1 MGILVVL
8 YLSCL
13 EIPVLIDSHCHLD
26 RLKAAPDQLSLEHIL
41 AGAKARGVDYM
52 LCVNVRQQGF
62 ESMRDKMAAF
72 NQVFLSSGVHPL
84 DVKEGLD
91 VEQIRRFATDPKV
104 VAIGETGLDYFY
116 ADETKRLQ
124 QQCFE
129 QQIALAV
136 EVDKPLIVHTRDARE
151 DTINMLKQGGAD
163 KVGGV
168 LHCFTENWEMAKAAI
183 DLGFYISVSGIVT
196 FKNAGDLRTVIRK
209 VPKDRL
215 LVETDS
221 PYLAPIPHRG
231 QENQP
236 AYVRDVAEFV
246 AELRG
251 ERYEDLAEYT
261 SNNFFNLFKDAARLV
276 GREI

>member
-1 MGILVVL
+1 M
-8 YLSCL
+8 
-13 EIPVLIDSHCHLD
+13 LIDSHCHLD
-26 RLKAAPDQLSLEHIL
+26 RLKTAPDQASLAKL
-41 AGAKARGVDYM
+41 LNDAKARGVDYF

-62 ESMRDKMAAF
+62 EQMCQRVQDF
-72 NQVFLSSGVHPL
+72 DNVFLSCGVHPL
-84 DVKEGLD
+84 DVKDGLD
-91 VEQIRRFATDPKV
+91 VATMMPNALLPKV

-116 ADETKRLQ
+116 ADDTKVMQ

-129 QQIALAV
+129 QQVALAV
-136 EVDKPLIVHTRDARE
+136 EVNKPLIVHTRDARA
-151 DTINMLKQGGAD
+151 DTLAILRQGNAD

-168 LHCFTENWEMAKAAI
+168 LHCFTEDWDMAKAAL

-209 VPKDRL
+209 IPKDRL

-221 PYLAPIPHRG
+221 PYLAPVPHRG

-236 AYVRDVAEFV
+236 AFVRDVAEFV

-251 ERYEDLAEYT
+251 ESYQELALNT
-261 SNNFFNLFKDAARLV
+261 TNNFFNLFSQAAKLV
-276 GREI
+276 GR

>member
-1 MGILVVL
+1 M
-8 YLSCL
+8 
-13 EIPVLIDSHCHLD
+13 LIDSHCHLD
-26 RLKAAPDQLSLEHIL
+26 RLKAAPDSASLQTIMNN
-41 AGAKARGVDYM
+41 AKAQGVDYL

-62 ESMRDKMAAF
+62 EAMRDKVAAF
-72 NQVFLSSGVHPL
+72 NNVFLSSGVHPL
-84 DVKEGLD
+84 DVQEGLNIED
-91 VEQIRRFATDPKV
+91 IKRFAEDPRV

-116 ADETKRLQ
+116 SNDTKILQ

-136 EVDKPLIVHTRDARE
+136 EVNKPLIVHTRDARE
-151 DTINMLKQGGAD
+151 DTINMLKSGNAD

-168 LHCFTENWEMAKAAI
+168 LHCFTESWEMAKAAI

-196 FKNAGDLRTVIRK
+196 FKNAGELRSVIRQ
-209 VPKDRL
+209 VPKYRL

-221 PYLAPIPHRG
+221 PYLAPVPHRG

-251 ERYEDLAEYT
+251 EKFEELAQYT
-261 SNNFFNLFKDAARLV
+261 TDNFFNLFNDAAKLV
-276 GREI
+276 GR

>member
-1 MGILVVL
+1 M
-8 YLSCL
+8 
-13 EIPVLIDSHCHLD
+13 LIDSHCHLD
-26 RLKAAPDQLSLEHIL
+26 RLKAAPDTASLHTIMDN
-41 AGAKARGVDYM
+41 AKAQGVDYL

-62 ESMRDKMAAF
+62 EAMRDKVAAF
-72 NQVFLSSGVHPL
+72 NNVFLSSGVHPL
-84 DVKEGLD
+84 DVQEGLIIED
-91 VEQIRRFATDPKV
+91 IKRFATDPRV

-116 ADETKRLQ
+116 SNDTKTLQ

-136 EVDKPLIVHTRDARE
+136 EVSKPLIVHTRDARE
-151 DTINMLKQGGAD
+151 DTINMLKAGNAD

-196 FKNAGDLRTVIRK
+196 FKNAGELRSVIRQ

-221 PYLAPIPHRG
+221 PYLAPVPHRG

-251 ERYEDLAEYT
+251 EKFDELAQYT
-261 SNNFFNLFKDAARLV
+261 TDNFFNLFNDAAKLI
-276 GREI
+276 GR

>member
-1 MGILVVL
+1 M
-8 YLSCL
+8 
-13 EIPVLIDSHCHLD
+13 LIDSHCHLD
-26 RLKAAPDQLSLEHIL
+26 RLKAAPDSASLQFIMDN
-41 AGAKARGVDYM
+41 AKAQGVDYL

-62 ESMRDKMAAF
+62 EAMRDKMSAF
-72 NQVFLSSGVHPL
+72 NNVFLSSGVHPL
-84 DVKEGLD
+84 DVQEGLNIED
-91 VEQIRRFATDPKV
+91 IKRFAQDPRV

-116 ADETKRLQ
+116 SNDTKTLQ

-129 QQIALAV
+129 QQISLAV
-136 EVDKPLIVHTRDARE
+136 EVNKPLIVHTRDARE
-151 DTINMLKQGGAD
+151 DTINMLKAGHAD

-196 FKNAGDLRTVIRK
+196 FKNAGELRSVIRQ

-221 PYLAPIPHRG
+221 PYLAPVPHRG

-251 ERYEDLAEYT
+251 EKFEELAQYT
-261 SNNFFNLFKDAARLV
+261 TDNFFNLFKDAAKLV
-276 GREI
+276 GR

>member
-1 MGILVVL
+1 M
-8 YLSCL
+8 
-13 EIPVLIDSHCHLD
+13 LIDSHCHLD
-26 RLKAAPDQLSLEHIL
+26 RLKAAPDTASLQTIMDN
-41 AGAKARGVDYM
+41 AKAQGVDYL

-62 ESMRDKMAAF
+62 EAMRDKVAPF
-72 NQVFLSSGVHPL
+72 KNVFLSSGVHPL
-84 DVKEGLD
+84 DVQEGLNIED
-91 VEQIRRFATDPKV
+91 IKRFATDERV

-116 ADETKRLQ
+116 SNDTKSLQ
-124 QQCFE
+124 QTCFE

-136 EVDKPLIVHTRDARE
+136 EVNKPLIVHTRDARE
-151 DTINMLKQGGAD
+151 DTISMLKAGNAD

-196 FKNAGDLRTVIRK
+196 FKNASELRSVIRQ

-221 PYLAPIPHRG
+221 PYLAPVPHRG

-236 AYVRDVAEFV
+236 AYVRDVAQFV
-246 AELRG
+246 AELRA
-251 ERYEDLAEYT
+251 EKFDDLAHYT
-261 SNNFFNLFKDAARLV
+261 TDNFFRLFKDAARLI
-276 GREI
+276 GG

>member
-1 MGILVVL
+1 M
-8 YLSCL
+8 
-13 EIPVLIDSHCHLD
+13 LIDSHCHLD
-26 RLKAAPDQLSLEHIL
+26 RLKAAPDTASLQTIMDN
-41 AGAKARGVDYM
+41 AKAQGVDYL

-62 ESMRDKMAAF
+62 EAMRDKVAPF
-72 NQVFLSSGVHPL
+72 KNVFLSSGVHPL
-84 DVKEGLD
+84 DVQEGLNIED
-91 VEQIRRFATDPKV
+91 IKRFATDERV

-116 ADETKRLQ
+116 SNDTKSLQ
-124 QQCFE
+124 QTCFE

-136 EVDKPLIVHTRDARE
+136 EVNKPLIVHTRDARE
-151 DTINMLKQGGAD
+151 DTISMLKAGNAD

-196 FKNAGDLRTVIRK
+196 FKNASELRSVIRQ

-221 PYLAPIPHRG
+221 PYLAPVPHRG

-236 AYVRDVAEFV
+236 AYVRDVAQFV
-246 AELRG
+246 AELRA
-251 ERYEDLAEYT
+251 EKFDDLAQYT
-261 SNNFFNLFKDAARLV
+261 TDNFFRLFKDAARLI
-276 GREI
+276 GR